1 MWKIAILTSSDR
13 GAAGER
19 EDTSGRFLRES
30 MKELGTLMDQKILP
44 DDEETLVSQLQS
56 WVDQG
61 IDLILT
67 TGGTGLGPRDNMP
80 EATRRIMTREV
91 VGMSEALRDES
102 RKHTP
107 MGMLS
112 RNVCAQAH
120 DTLII
125 NFPGSLP
132 AVRQLFPVVFPVLD
146 HALSLIHGM
155 TEHKN
160 S

>member
-1 MWKIAILTSSDR
+1 MWKIAILTSSDK
-13 GAAGER
+13 GAAGQR
-19 EDTSGRFLRES
+19 EDTSGHFLRES
-30 MKELGTLMDQKILP
+30 VGGLGTVVDHKILA
-44 DDEETLVSQLQS
+44 DDEEVLARQLQA

-80 EATRRIMTREV
+80 EATSRVMTREV
-91 VGMSEALRDES
+91 VGMSEALRYES

-112 RNVCAQAH
+112 RNVCAQAQES
-120 DTLII
+120 LII
-125 NFPGSLP
+125 NFPGSLK
-132 AVRQLFPVVFPVLD
+132 AVQELLPVVLPVLD
-146 HALSLIHGM
+146 HALSLIHGR

-160 S
+160 